1 MKMPVFTV
9 LGTISCIYR
18 RCKRVRVKS
27 VSNFWYYGYGN
38 SENTVRCDQKQVR

>member
-1 MKMPVFTV
+1 MPVFTV

-18 RCKRVRVKS
+18 RCKRVRVKN
-27 VSNFWYYGYGN
+27 VSNFSYYGYDN